1 VHIVRCTLDAA
12 WYPES
17 DSTHLHVRVIRL
29 DTLHTG
35 EEHPVEVYDRRIEI
49 LSGGGTPE
57 LLARDAVIG
66 GLKRWQRAIHQ
77 TDPF

>member
-1 VHIVRCTLDAA
+1 MHIVRCTLDAA

-29 DTLHTG
+29 DTLGHL
-35 EEHPVEVYDRRIEI
+35 EELPLEVYDRRIEV

-57 LLARDAVIG
+57 MLARDAVTT
-66 GLKRWQRAIHQ
+66 GLRRWQRSINKI
-77 TDPF
+77 DPF